1 MMRRKIVPIVI
12 CTAVFMAIPSVSA
25 FALDGWQ
32 QDAAQEWIYKE
43 NDKKLVNQW
52 ITWMDG
58 TLRYVGGDGK
68 IVKDNWVNFEN
79 KRYRVK
85 EDGTRYEDHWFS
97 ITSIPSLPSAKPVTS
112 WYYAGADGSILKD
125 GWYDLGGE
133 VLLFLPRRELP
144 QKVFL

>member
-1 MMRRKIVPIVI
+1 
-12 CTAVFMAIPSVSA
+12 
-25 FALDGWQ
+25 
-32 QDAAQEWIYKE
+32 
-43 NDKKLVNQW
+43 
-52 ITWMDG
+52 MDG

-85 EDGTRYEDHWFS
+85 EDGTRYEDYWFS

-125 GWYDLGGE
+125 GWYDLGE